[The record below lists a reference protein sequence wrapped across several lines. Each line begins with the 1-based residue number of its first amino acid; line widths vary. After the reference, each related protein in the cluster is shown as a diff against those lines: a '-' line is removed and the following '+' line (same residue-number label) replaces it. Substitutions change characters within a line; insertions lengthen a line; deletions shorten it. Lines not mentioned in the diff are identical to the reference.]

1 MTTDALK
8 RDLLNLGATTACAR
22 YFSDLF
28 SSKSID
34 SFSFTP
40 VQTAFYP
47 DQEIAERVFRRLCT
61 EIDGKNFKEFELRLI
76 KTDSFHTDFFSKHAP
91 KFTADKLTFSFCN
104 LSEKEAPFLT
114 EHVKNSGATQIILSD
129 IPLGDQLP
137 EIGKAVAA
145 NNVSDLSLSLYQP
158 HTGICEFSESLKKTR
173 LEKLSLSFFGLR
185 PTEAQAVGE
194 NLPSSLKLLSLSNLL
209 LNDSA
214 ENVANSVAKMENLYR
229 INLMSGELKDAGL
242 QKIMKSMPHS
252 LNGLTVYKQPDV
264 TDKSAI
270 SVLDFVSFKDVFTT
284 SASMRSTGVSEEMQR
299 KITDAANDS
308 KRTLEA
314 LETAR
319 EKFNSPEGKR
329 VREALDLA
337 KTVSEIKAAL
347 RGAAEIG
354 LLTEGLDKLKKVGG
368 SLTAYELNEKDGLG
382 RSVSGMAVEQRK
394 AFELFDPRLLPDAKE
409 MQKLF
414 DALNAYGKRQ
424 LNARYGYPSYQQA
437 KNEMMT
443 AAVKKALAA
452 KGHSK

>member
-1 MTTDALK
+1 MTDVLK
-8 RDLLNLGATTACAR
+8 QDLLNLGATKACAR

-28 SSKSID
+28 SSKNID
-34 SFSFTP
+34 TFSFTP
-40 VQTAFYP
+40 VQTNFYP
-47 DQEIAERVFRRLCT
+47 DQEIAERVFRRLCA
-61 EIDGKNFKEFELRLI
+61 EINDKHFKEFELRLI
-76 KTDSFHTDFFSKHAP
+76 KTDLFHTDFFSERAP
-91 KFTADKLTFSFCN
+91 KFTADKLAFSFCS
-104 LSEKEAPFLT
+104 LSDKETPFLT
-114 EHVKNSGATQIILSD
+114 EHLKNSQASQIALSD

-137 EIGKAVAA
+137 EIGKALARS
-145 NNVSDLSLSLYQP
+145 NVSDFSLSLFVP
-158 HTGICEFSESLKKTR
+158 HPGFCEFSESLKETR
-173 LEKLSLSFFGLR
+173 LEKLCLSFPDLR
-185 PTEAQAVGE
+185 PKEAQAVGE
-194 NLPSSLKLLSLSNLL
+194 NLPSSLKLLSLANLS

-214 ENVANSVAKMENLYR
+214 ENVANSVAKMKNLYR
-229 INLMSGELKDAGL
+229 INLMGGELKDAGL

-264 TDKSAI
+264 TDKSAT

-319 EKFNSPEGKR
+319 EKFDSPEGER
-329 VREALDLA
+329 AREALDRA
-337 KTVSEIKAAL
+337 RTVSEIKAAL

-354 LLTEGLDKLKKVGG
+354 LLTEGLDKLKKAGG

-382 RSVSGMAVEQRK
+382 RSVSGTAVEQRK

-414 DALNAYGKRQ
+414 DALNDYGKRQ

>member
-354 LLTEGLDKLKKVGG
+354 LLTEGLDK
-368 SLTAYELNEKDGLG
+368 
-382 RSVSGMAVEQRK
+382 
-394 AFELFDPRLLPDAKE
+394 
-409 MQKLF
+409 
-414 DALNAYGKRQ
+414 
-424 LNARYGYPSYQQA
+424 
-437 KNEMMT
+437 
-443 AAVKKALAA
+443 
-452 KGHSK
+452 